1 MVLNPSEIG
10 EAAQSGSSPEQAGA
24 ADANSAAGDTSDV
37 QCGNGLEKIYPKTVI
52 RYGYMKY
59 LGEFSYPD
67 RMQFTCGAR
76 VVVQTHRGIELGEQ
90 MSISCGGCSK
100 SLSREKIQSY
110 VEASDAGDFHFQ
122 NGRILREASR
132 DDLLENEHIRRA
144 ALEKLQ
150 FCNRTAQK
158 HKLSMKLVECE
169 HLFGGERIV
178 FYFMS
183 ERRIDFRDLVRELSQ
198 EFQTRIEMRQIGARD
213 QARLVAD
220 YETCGRECC
229 CKVFLKTLKPVSM
242 KMAKI
247 QKATLDPSKVS
258 GRCGRLKCCLRYEH
272 QSYEELA
279 RLLPK
284 VGKRVQT
291 PHGDGVVINRQILTQ
306 LVQIETDDRKRITVP
321 IEDIGQPAPPA
332 PEPIPRPQ
340 QAPARGGPSKRH
352 AAPPRSTTGGDRP
365 TKPAAGPSAADSKG
379 APAGGSG
386 ATGGSPTSAG
396 SNAEPAAGGPR
407 KRPGRRRTRRRRG
420 RGQGPPPADSGSG
433 SDKPSP
439 S

>member
-1 MVLNPSEIG
+1 MVLNPG
-10 EAAQSGSSPEQAGA
+10 ENFEAEQRGSSDEP
-24 ADANSAAGDTSDV
+24 DV
-37 QCGNGLEKIYPKTVI
+37 RCGNGLEKIYPKTVI

-59 LGEFSYPD
+59 LGEFSYPE
-67 RMQFTCGAR
+67 RMKFTCGAR

-90 MSISCGGCSK
+90 MSTSCGGCSK
-100 SLSREKIQSY
+100 SLTREKIQSY

-132 DDLLENEHIRRA
+132 DDLLESEHIRRA
-144 ALEKLQ
+144 AIEKLQ

-158 HKLSMKLVECE
+158 HNLKMKLVECE

-178 FYFMS
+178 FYFMAD
-183 ERRIDFRDLVRELSQ
+183 RRVDFRDLVRELSQ
-198 EFQTRIEMRQIGARD
+198 EYQTRIEMRQVGARD

-242 KMAKI
+242 KMAKL

-272 QSYEELA
+272 QSYEELE
-279 RLLPK
+279 RSLPK

-291 PHGDGVVINRQILTQ
+291 PHGDGVVVNRQILTQ

-321 IEDIGQPAPPA
+321 IEDVGRPTPPA
-332 PEPIPRPQ
+332 ADSVPRQEPESAAGR
-340 QAPARGGPSKRH
+340 PARG
-352 AAPPRSTTGGDRP
+352 
-365 TKPAAGPSAADSKG
+365 SAT
-379 APAGGSG
+379 PAGES
-386 ATGGSPTSAG
+386 TPNAG
-396 SNAEPAAGGPR
+396 SAAGGTR
-407 KRPGRRRTRRRRG
+407 RRSGRRRSRRRRG
-420 RGQGPPPADSGSG
+420 SGPGPPSADSGPG
-433 SDKPSP
+433 SEKPDP

>member
-1 MVLNPSEIG
+1 MVLNPG
-10 EAAQSGSSPEQAGA
+10 EKAEAEQSGSSAEP
-24 ADANSAAGDTSDV
+24 DV
-37 QCGNGLEKIYPKTVI
+37 RCGNGLEKIYPKTVI

-67 RMQFTCGAR
+67 RMKFTCGAR

-90 MSISCGGCSK
+90 MSTSCGGCSK
-100 SLSREKIQSY
+100 SLTREKIQSY

-132 DDLLENEHIRRA
+132 DDLLESEHIRRA
-144 ALEKLQ
+144 AIEKLQ
-150 FCNRTAQK
+150 FCSRNAQK
-158 HKLSMKLVECE
+158 HNLKMKLVECE

-178 FYFMS
+178 FYFMAD
-183 ERRIDFRDLVRELSQ
+183 RRVDFRDLVRELSQ
-198 EFQTRIEMRQIGARD
+198 EYQTRIEMRQVGARD

-242 KMAKI
+242 KMAKL

-272 QSYEELA
+272 QSYEELE
-279 RLLPK
+279 RTLPK

-291 PHGDGVVINRQILTQ
+291 PHGDGVVVNRQILTQ

-321 IEDIGQPAPPA
+321 IEDVGRPAPPA
-332 PEPIPRPQ
+332 AEPVPRQ
-340 QAPARGGPSKRH
+340 EPARPPAMRSDSPPHSRTDGARLKKPDAG
-352 AAPPRSTTGGDRP
+352 PRSSDSTES
-365 TKPAAGPSAADSKG
+365 PASGSAT
-379 APAGGSG
+379 PAGGS
-386 ATGGSPTSAG
+386 TP
-396 SNAEPAAGGPR
+396 NAEQGSR
-407 KRPGRRRTRRRRG
+407 RRSGRRRSRRRRG
-420 RGQGPPPADSGSG
+420 RGTGPPSADSGPG
-433 SDKPSP
+433 SKKPDP

>member
-1 MVLNPSEIG
+1 MVLNPSERA
-10 EAAQSGSSPEQAGA
+10 EAEQSGSSAKPA
-24 ADANSAAGDTSDV
+24 ATGGGSDV

-67 RMQFTCGAR
+67 RMKFTCGAR
-76 VVVQTHRGIELGEQ
+76 VIVQTHRGIELGEQ
-90 MSISCGGCSK
+90 MSTSCGGCSK
-100 SLSREKIQSY
+100 SLTREKIQSY

-122 NGRILREASR
+122 NGRILREARR
-132 DDLLENEHIRRA
+132 DDLLESEHIRRA
-144 ALEKLQ
+144 AIEKLQ

-158 HKLSMKLVECE
+158 HNLKMKLVECE

-183 ERRIDFRDLVRELSQ
+183 DRRVDFRDLVRELSQ

-242 KMAKI
+242 KMAKL

-272 QSYEELA
+272 QSYEELERA
-279 RLLPK
+279 LPK

-321 IEDIGQPAPPA
+321 IEDVGRAAPPA
-332 PEPIPRPQ
+332 SEPVPRQ
-340 QAPARGGPSKRH
+340 EPARPPVERSTSS
-352 AAPPRSTTGGDRP
+352 PRSRTDDGRP
-365 TKPAAGPSAADSKG
+365 AKPVAGPGSPDSTG
-379 APAGGSG
+379 SLASGPATPAGE
-386 ATGGSPTSAG
+386 SAP
-396 SNAEPAAGGPR
+396 NAEQTSR
-407 KRPGRRRTRRRRG
+407 RRPGRRRTRRRRG
-420 RGQGPPPADSGSG
+420 RGAGPPSADSGAG